1 MATPPVPPQAPL
13 PVSPPPP
20 RSPRHA
26 ILIALLILGLIVVVG
41 ILAIFIGLRAL
52 SHSFSVHER
61 NVAGNKE
68 VTIQTPAG
76 NIEVH
81 KNAHVDSTSLGLP
94 VYPGARQVEDDHSA
108 RVSVNLPGQQTFGV
122 VAAKFETAD
131 PIEKVRDF
139 YHNQLGSR
147 VTKFTVKNSTGE
159 MVFEMKSD
167 DQEKIVALKNTGSGT
182 RISMVRILHSAHEA
196 N

>member
-1 MATPPVPPQAPL
+1 MATPPIPPQ
-13 PVSPPPP
+13 PPMNPP
-20 RSPRHA
+20 RRPTHHA
-26 ILIALLILGLIVVVG
+26 ILIALAILGLIVVVG
-41 ILAIFIGLRAL
+41 VLAIFMGLRAL

-81 KNAHVDSTSLGLP
+81 KNAQVDATSLGLP
-94 VYPGARQVEDDHSA
+94 VYPGAQRVEDDDSA
-108 RVSVNLPGQQTFGV
+108 RVRVNLPGQQTLGV
-122 VAAKFETAD
+122 IAAKFQTPD

-139 YHNQLGSR
+139 YQNQLGNR
-147 VTKFTVKNSTGE
+147 VTKFTAKSSTGE
-159 MVFEMKSD
+159 MVFEIKSE
-167 DQEKIVALKNTGSGT
+167 DQEKIVALKNSGNGT
-182 RISMVRILHSAHEA
+182 RISMIHILHGAHEV